1 MNPVQQLTQEVAE
14 VRAAIIALV
23 QLWEISVSG
32 PCPDEAQFYVWLG
45 LHQFGHIA
53 AAIRET
59 GVKQSKRAV
68 KMDADHLVRFCSR
81 VANDRKRLAR
91 QLAARLPDA
100 A

>member
-1 MNPVQQLTQEVAE
+1 MNAIQQLTQDVAE
-14 VRAAIIALV
+14 SRASIVALM

-32 PCPDEAQFYVWLG
+32 PCPDAAQFSVWLG
-45 LHQFGHIA
+45 LHQFHHIA

-81 VANDRKRLAR
+81 VANDRKRMAR
-91 QLAARLPDA
+91 QQAARLGA
-100 A
+100 AA